1 MNVYILYDDSTDN
14 MLFDFGRWD
23 YQMIPRITIEFTIVK
38 ISFLFSLGFP
48 CPKLSSD
55 GQCRWLRIVKVLCT
69 YRGEVI
75 FICSRY
81 VFWALGQE
89 TRSRSAS
96 AKQRSP
102 PSVHVG
108 HNSSQVQ
115 HPVSCILVHATNYTL
130 HYITLSLLMLLLF
143 DHHHS

>member
-81 VFWALGQE
+81 VF
-89 TRSRSAS
+89 
-96 AKQRSP
+96 
-102 PSVHVG
+102 
-108 HNSSQVQ
+108 
-115 HPVSCILVHATNYTL
+115 
-130 HYITLSLLMLLLF
+130 
-143 DHHHS
+143 